1 MYRGKEFM
9 KEDEEGDRVYRTS
22 LSYFTVLPKLEL
34 SILNFI
40 QKNRQLSVSV
50 IFIFLGSLDLL
61 SFNFFSGMLSTF
73 GFVFFNISYIL

>member
-1 MYRGKEFM
+1 M

-40 QKNRQLSVSV
+40 QKNRQPR
-50 IFIFLGSLDLL
+50 DL
-61 SFNFFSGMLSTF
+61 FS
-73 GFVFFNISYIL
+73 